1 MHWMKWDVEPC
12 EVFTA
17 ICEGQNK
24 GIFFLES
31 GKFRA
36 KLDLPKATSLAEE
49 EGLAPSKRF

>member
-1 MHWMKWDVEPC
+1 MRWMKWDVEPC

-24 GIFFLES
+24 GIFFLKS

-36 KLDLPKATSLAEE
+36 KLDLPKATSLAEA
-49 EGLAPSKRF
+49 EGLAPGKRF